1 VTIAGGYASI
11 QKRGRGDGCLAG
23 ARRRRRHQGK
33 GEAAEKRRQR
43 CNTWSTFEISGC
55 NTCNIRL
62 KANEIHASETLSATL
77 DLLLKHPDETLA
89 TYVRNS
95 KTLETYV

>member
-1 VTIAGGYASI
+1 MLASRRGKGGGRCPADAG
-11 QKRGRGDGCLAG
+11 
-23 ARRRRRHQGK
+23 RRRRRHEGK

-43 CNTWSTFEISGC
+43 CNTRSTFEISGY

-62 KANEIHASETLSATL
+62 KANEIHASKTLSATL
-77 DLLLKHPDETLA
+77 DRLLKHPDETLA

-95 KTLETYV
+95 KNT